1 VVVHHNPTQDNT
13 AGSVIRAAVVIHARL
28 TGLTATTAHIRPM
41 IQHALQYV
49 FEKYG
54 ATVLPTADEEDLLA
68 AFNVPNEVPV
78 PGYLALMA
86 TLEAQ
91 QVFVGL
97 RREMRQAEVDLK
109 IGIDKGMVT
118 YYATEPQLLEGQA
131 VEAAEVLSDFARAGE
146 AALTQPV
153 YSEISMLGD
162 SFKLVEQ
169 TELPLPPSEKL
180 QPIYRIGVPVNK
192 AQGTRTLESI
202 LPVSA
207 PGSTVLVAEDDP
219 ALRSLF
225 AKVLKNAGF
234 NVNIAINGHEVIQQI
249 ERSMPQLIVVDLGL
263 PGISGQDIIAYIRQH
278 QGDRH
283 VYIVVVTGNHQ
294 AMQSEVADVAD
305 LVFIKPVS
313 PRDLVNFV
321 KRFIH

>member
-1 VVVHHNPTQDNT
+1 
-13 AGSVIRAAVVIHARL
+13 
-28 TGLTATTAHIRPM
+28 M

-54 ATVLPTADEEDLLA
+54 ATVVPSADDEGLLA
-68 AFNVPNEVPV
+68 AFNLPNEVPV

-86 TLEAQ
+86 TLEAH

-97 RREMRQAEVDLK
+97 RREMKQAEVDLK
-109 IGIDKGMVT
+109 IGIDKGLVT
-118 YYATEPQLLEGQA
+118 YYATEPKLLEGQA
-131 VEAAEVLSDFARAGE
+131 VEAAEALSGFARAGE
-146 AALTQPV
+146 TALTQSV
-153 YSEISMLGD
+153 YSEVSMLSD
-162 SFKLVEQ
+162 NFKLVEQ
-169 TELPLPPSEKL
+169 TEIPLPPVEKI
-180 QPIYRIGVPVNK
+180 QPVYRIGVPVSK
-192 AQGTRTLESI
+192 PQGTRKLESI

-234 NVNIAINGHEVIQQI
+234 NVNIAINGHEVIHQI

-263 PGISGQDIIAYIRQH
+263 PGVSGQDIITYIRQQ

-294 AMQSEVADVAD
+294 ALQGEIADVAD

-321 KRFIH
+321 RRFIH